1 MKYLFIFGRDPVISK
16 LELETYLKNKNI
28 SYESILFSKN
38 IYVLE
43 IKSLNPKIIE
53 GLGGTVKIAQ
63 VISESSKLD
72 EIEYDLERA
81 ELYLGTKNKLN
92 YYITAYNER
101 TQSFLEDY
109 LKAYFKKQRLKAVYK
124 KPKHET
130 IEAEPSQ
137 LIKKNIIEEGLEII
151 TFKNYIAKTISVYN
165 PFDLKKRDLGRPE
178 KDFLKSISIRLAKI
192 LINISGIKENEV
204 LLDPFCGV
212 GTILQEALLK
222 QINVI
227 GSDSDKISIEQSE
240 KNLKWLKINYKVNAN
255 FKLINTDCRLLS
267 KYVQRNSINAVV
279 TEPYLGP
286 YRLKLPSIREASNT
300 VQELTVIYDNLFSQ
314 LGMLLKKDAPI
325 VIITPIFKTYE
336 NKIIPL
342 NINNIVDKYGFEI
355 LEKFDYMPPNSKILR
370 VINVIKRKS
379 F

>member
-16 LELETYLKNKNI
+16 LELETYLTTKNI
-28 SYESILFSKN
+28 PYEFILFYQN
-38 IYVLE
+38 ITILE

-63 VISESSKLD
+63 VISESNKLD
-72 EIEYDLERA
+72 EIEYELERA
-81 ELYLGTKNKLN
+81 NLYAGTKNKLN
-92 YYITAYNER
+92 YYITAYNEKLK
-101 TQSFLEDY
+101 SFLEDY
-109 LKAYFKKQRLKAVYK
+109 LKDYFKKQKLKAVYK

-137 LIKKNIIEEGLEII
+137 LIKKNIIEEGLELI
-151 TFKNYIAKTISVYN
+151 TFKNYIAKTIAVYN

-192 LINISGIKENEV
+192 LINISGIKENEM
-204 LLDPFCGV
+204 LLDPFCGT

-255 FKLINTDCRLLS
+255 FKLINTDCKFLS
-267 KYVQRNSINAVV
+267 KYVQKNTIGKVV

-286 YRLKLPSIREASNT
+286 YRLKLPSTREASNT
-300 VQELTVIYDNLFSQ
+300 VQELTIIYDNLFNQ
-314 LGMLLKKDAPI
+314 LKLLLKREATI
-325 VIITPIFKTYE
+325 VIITPIFKTYDGRTLHL
-336 NKIIPL
+336 NIIP
-342 NINNIVDKYGFEI
+342 IIDKYDFEI
-355 LEKFDYMPPNSKILR
+355 LEKFDYTSPNSKILR
-370 VINVIKRKS
+370 VINIIKRKL
-379 F
+379 

>member
-16 LELETYLKNKNI
+16 LELETYLKTKNI

-130 IEAEPSQ
+130 TEAEPSQ

-227 GSDSDKISIEQSE
+227 GSDSDKTSIEQSE

-286 YRLKLPSIREASNT
+286 YRLKLPSIREALNT
-300 VQELTVIYDNLFSQ
+300 IHELTVIYDNLFSQ
-314 LGMLLKKDAPI
+314 LNVLLKKDAPI

-370 VINVIKRKS
+370 VINVIKRKL
-379 F
+379 

>member
-16 LELETYLKNKNI
+16 LELETYLKTKNI

-130 IEAEPSQ
+130 TEAEPSQ

-227 GSDSDKISIEQSE
+227 GSDSDKTSIEQSE

-286 YRLKLPSIREASNT
+286 YRLKLPSIREALNT
-300 VQELTVIYDNLFSQ
+300 IHELTVIYDNLFSQ
-314 LGMLLKKDAPI
+314 LNVLLKKDAPI

-342 NINNIVDKYGFEI
+342 NITNIVDKYGFEI

-370 VINVIKRKS
+370 VINVIKRKL
-379 F
+379 